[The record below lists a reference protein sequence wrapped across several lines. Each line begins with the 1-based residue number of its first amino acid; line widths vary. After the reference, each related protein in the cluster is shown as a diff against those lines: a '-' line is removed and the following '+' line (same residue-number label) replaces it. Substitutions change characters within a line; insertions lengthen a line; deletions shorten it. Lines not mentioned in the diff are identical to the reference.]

1 MRSFLFY
8 SWSRLNR
15 LMRGVDIPQTT
26 QHAVLAALNKI
37 IKLTASQMI
46 SKHPNVAISKINLKG
61 KNNACLHLPNVQR
74 DLNPIFIKCL
84 PVLQKA
90 AQITTM
96 LLATHILKWT
106 KESTI
111 RSNGASCYW
120 TRLDSIADLISML
133 TKN

>member
-1 MRSFLFY
+1 
-8 SWSRLNR
+8 
-15 LMRGVDIPQTT
+15 MRGVDIPQTT

-96 LLATHILKWT
+96 LLATHILK
-106 KESTI
+106 
-111 RSNGASCYW
+111 
-120 TRLDSIADLISML
+120 
-133 TKN
+133 